1 MHWTKIFLKH
11 GKNKAIALFAIVM
24 SHSMLNV
31 DEQFKHCFWIFL
43 NGYAHE
49 YKRKIINKS
58 VFVEFFYWCMSMHG
72 IIGSDQ
78 TFTPT
83 LYVRLMMDQTQ
94 LFWKA
99 MKLIEMY

>member
-1 MHWTKIFLKH
+1 
-11 GKNKAIALFAIVM
+11 M

-31 DEQFKHCFWIFL
+31 DEQFKRYFWIFL

-49 YKRKIINKS
+49 YNRKIINKS
-58 VFVEFFYWCMSMHG
+58 VFVEFYYWCMSMHG

-94 LFWKA
+94 LFCFGLKYNEVNWNVLERVYTANIK
-99 MKLIEMY
+99 YTVVRN